1 MTTLAI
7 LPVKG
12 FGHAKT
18 RLRERLPDGPRAG
31 LAEAMVRDVL
41 RALGHVDGLDGVIVV
56 TAEPIAAGLAR
67 EAGAEVVHD
76 PAEAG
81 QSAAVALGV
90 VRALQRGADRI
101 LAVPGDCP
109 ALDARELTELLQ
121 APEAIVVVPDRHGN
135 GTNALLLAPPDAI
148 APSFG
153 PGSRARHEAA
163 ARASG
168 RPWAVHA
175 VPGLG
180 MDADTPADLATL
192 EASGRL
198 GATTR
203 AALERLPTGTAHA
216 AAQPGADA
224 PRVVE

>member
-1 MTTLAI
+1 MSTLAI

-12 FGHAKT
+12 FGQAKT
-18 RLRERLPDGPRAG
+18 RLRQRVPDGPRAG

-41 RALGHVDGLDGVIVV
+41 RVLGAVAGLDGVIVV
-56 TAEPIAAGLAR
+56 TAEPIAAELAV

-81 QSAAVALGV
+81 QSAAVALGIA
-90 VRALQRGADRI
+90 RALERDADRV

-109 ALDARELTELLQ
+109 ALNPDELAALLR
-121 APEAIVVVPDRHGN
+121 APEAIVIVPDRHGS
-135 GTNALLLAPPDAI
+135 GTNALLLSPPDAMVP
-148 APSFG
+148 AFG
-153 PGSRARHEAA
+153 PGSRERHEAG

-168 RPWAVHA
+168 LPWAVRE

-180 MDADTPADLATL
+180 MDADTPEDLATL

-203 AALERLPTGTAHA
+203 ATLERLG
-216 AAQPGADA
+216 
-224 PRVVE
+224 